1 MTVSARK
8 TAALGLC
15 LAAAAAA
22 AFVSNDVNLFL
33 AALIICTAL
42 RMSSMLVDVLRE
54 SEVRRRVARR

>member
-15 LAAAAAA
+15 LATAAAA

-42 RMSSMLVDVLRE
+42 RMSSMLVDALRE
-54 SEVRRRVARR
+54 NEVRRRVARR